1 MDHTYHCFWCI
12 FPQLCCTIVYMGK
25 SHGRLESSLLSISHR
40 EFNMGHYNQRPEH
53 QDYSGAI
60 TGLPMLPKSPDP
72 SNLPPQINRSCAY
85 NAAEFSIQSACES
98 FVSTPVLIHKHLPR
112 YSSICL
118 QLCNLAPA

>member
-1 MDHTYHCFWCI
+1 
-12 FPQLCCTIVYMGK
+12 MGK

-98 FVSTPVLIHKHLPR
+98 FVSTPCAYPQASAQVQQHLSAIVQLGSSLGGRFPGQIHHL
-112 YSSICL
+112 
-118 QLCNLAPA
+118 